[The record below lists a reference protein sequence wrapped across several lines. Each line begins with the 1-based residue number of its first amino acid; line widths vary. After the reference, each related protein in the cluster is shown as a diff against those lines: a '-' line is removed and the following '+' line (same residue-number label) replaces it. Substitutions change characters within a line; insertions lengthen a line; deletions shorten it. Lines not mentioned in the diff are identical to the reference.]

1 MVRYI
6 SRRLVQSL
14 VVVVL
19 VTIITFTILHMLPG
33 GAARSALGLQAT
45 QEQLDAYS
53 RQMGYDRPLYEQYF
67 TYINQLIHGELGT
80 SFALNMDVAD
90 AIAQRLPKTMLLS
103 FLGLVLAVVIAI
115 PLGMLQAWKRN
126 RWPDYLITA
135 IALLMY
141 STPLFFM
148 GLLLIVL
155 FSQVWGVLPP
165 EAPQGFTVSE
175 MLSQWQGL
183 ILPAV
188 TLAIVSLAAYTR
200 YVRSSM
206 VDNLEENYIRTARA
220 KGLSESRVVIKHAMR
235 NSLFPVITLLGMSL
249 PGLFSGGLV
258 VESLFN
264 YPGMGLMYWQAAQG
278 RDYPILLAVTTI
290 ISIATVIGALLAD
303 IMYAIADPRV
313 RYGGGEA

>member
-1 MVRYI
+1 
-6 SRRLVQSL
+6 
-14 VVVVL
+14 
-19 VTIITFTILHMLPG
+19 MLPG

-103 FLGLVLAVVIAI
+103 FFGLVLAVVIAI

>member
-103 FLGLVLAVVIAI
+103 FFGLVLAVVIAI

>member
-1 MVRYI
+1 
-6 SRRLVQSL
+6 
-14 VVVVL
+14 
-19 VTIITFTILHMLPG
+19 MLPG